1 MTGDIAKAIAD
12 VTAGHVQRIC
22 VPGQWRVWRDGDQVK
37 HEIFQLNGKQVD
49 A

>member
-1 MTGDIAKAIAD
+1 MTLKQAIAD
-12 VTAGHVQRIC
+12 VEAGKAQRIC

-37 HEIFQLNGKQVD
+37 HEIFQLTGKQVD

>member
-1 MTGDIAKAIAD
+1 MTYLMQAISDVKQGKA
-12 VTAGHVQRIC
+12 QRIC
-22 VPGQWRVWRDGDQVK
+22 VPGKWRVWREGDQVK